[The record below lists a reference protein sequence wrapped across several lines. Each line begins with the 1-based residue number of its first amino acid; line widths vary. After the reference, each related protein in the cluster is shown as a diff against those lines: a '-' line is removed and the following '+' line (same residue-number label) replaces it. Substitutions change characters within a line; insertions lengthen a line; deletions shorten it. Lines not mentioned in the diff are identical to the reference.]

1 MDPVFERYN
10 SACVDAINSYYP
22 EGVILTPHGFSTKF
36 LIEEG
41 INPSRFVIYKSV
53 ELKKSMS
60 VLSNYSAVNI
70 SKTLSTI
77 DSVKDIEQCK
87 IVNDHIITLIFS
99 EISQQNHKEI
109 CEKIKTIK
117 SSELIFH
124 EYDVTKKT
132 GYYVALVKKER
143 KKRSLED
150 VQSLMKRAK
159 TYHKIREENQ
169 ALESII
175 LVSRTKRHELQ
186 SDLVQLRSKNHDLET
201 TNTRLSET
209 IVDMSQ
215 KQKQEI
221 ALLQSKNKDLQ
232 ETLDEVTSFS

>member
-1 MDPVFERYN
+1 
-10 SACVDAINSYYP
+10 
-22 EGVILTPHGFSTKF
+22 
-36 LIEEG
+36 
-41 INPSRFVIYKSV
+41 
-53 ELKKSMS
+53 
-60 VLSNYSAVNI
+60 LSNYSTVNI

-124 EYDVTKKT
+124 EYDAIKKT

-159 TYHKIREENQ
+159 TYHKIREVNQ
-169 ALESII
+169 ELEST
-175 LVSRTKRHELQ
+175 LVTTKTNEQELQ
-186 SDLVQLRSKNHDLET
+186 LDLVRLRSENHDLKT
-201 TNTRLSET
+201 SNAKLSE
-209 IVDMSQ
+209 MYQRQ
-215 KQKQEI
+215 KI
-221 ALLQSKNKDLQ
+221 AIDLLQRWNKDLK